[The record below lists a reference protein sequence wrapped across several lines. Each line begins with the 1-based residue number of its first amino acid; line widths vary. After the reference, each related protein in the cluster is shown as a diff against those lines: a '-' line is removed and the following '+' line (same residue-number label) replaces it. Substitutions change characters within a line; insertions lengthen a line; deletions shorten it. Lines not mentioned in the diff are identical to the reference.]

1 MVSGRSFSDLARAM
15 ISRPVL
21 MMSAIR
27 SLRTPMMSRPL
38 PTVVPS
44 RYLGPASMPQPNI
57 VISRYLVDFSLPPQ
71 HASFRDSV
79 RELAQGVALVFAA
92 EVDRDHRFPDESVR
106 AAAESGLL
114 GVLIPREYGG
124 AGLDALAFTVC
135 IDELAR
141 ACASTSVIVD
151 VHTSVGSE
159 PILLFGTDEQKK
171 RWLPRL
177 ASGELLGAFALT
189 EPAAGSD
196 AASLQTSARRK
207 GDGYVLNGTKVFIT
221 NIGRAGLYIVF
232 ARTRPDERAA
242 GVSAF
247 LVPAES
253 PGVKVGQ
260 VFKKMGLNGSPTG
273 ELVLEDVAVPT
284 ANRLGGEGEG
294 FRVAMRALDSGRIGI
309 SGQALGIAQAAVDES
324 TALMRERGHGQGDD
338 FVLADMATRLESAR
352 LLAYHAAW
360 RCSHGWPF
368 TRQASMSKLHC
379 NDPAM
384 QVELDHL
391 QIAGE
396 AGAFSGSPFER
407 HVRDAKALQIY
418 EGSNQV
424 QRIVIARDLVK
435 AG

>member
-1 MVSGRSFSDLARAM
+1 MNLD
-15 ISRPVL
+15 
-21 MMSAIR
+21 
-27 SLRTPMMSRPL
+27 
-38 PTVVPS
+38 
-44 RYLGPASMPQPNI
+44 
-57 VISRYLVDFSLPPQ
+57 LPPQ
-71 HASFRDSV
+71 HAGFRDSV
-79 RELAQGVALVFAA
+79 REIAQGVALPLAA
-92 EVDRDHRFPDESVR
+92 EVDRDHRFPEEAVK
-106 AAAESGLL
+106 AAAEAGLM

-124 AGLDALAFTVC
+124 AGLDALAFMLC

-159 PILLFGTDEQKK
+159 PILLFGSDEQKK
-171 RWLPRL
+171 RWLPRM

-196 AASLQTSARRK
+196 AASLQTSARRN

-221 NIGRAGLYIVF
+221 NIGHAGLYIVF
-232 ARTRPDERAA
+232 ARTGPGERAA

-247 LVPAES
+247 IVPADS

-309 SGQALGIAQAAVDES
+309 SGQALGIGQAAVDEA
-324 TALMRERGHGQGDD
+324 TALMKRRAKEQVASPHPADSLREWADLPTWWGGQGEE
-338 FVLADMATRLESAR
+338 FWLADMSTRTESAR
-352 LLAYHAAW
+352 MLAYHAAW
-360 RCSHGWPF
+360 LCSAGRPF
-368 TRQASMSKLHC
+368 TREASMAKLHC
-379 NDPAM
+379 TDTTM
-384 QVELDHL
+384 QVALDAL
-391 QIAGE
+391 QLAGE
-396 AGAFSGSPFER
+396 EGALTGSPFER

-424 QRIVIARDLVK
+424 QRVVIARDILR
-435 AG
+435 